1 MLPIVL
7 YNGAEPA
14 LADLITPN
22 LPPPLRHWQP
32 QMRYLLLEERR
43 YAEADLARLPNVVAA
58 LFHLE
63 NAQAPEN
70 IQRVIACLVEWLA
83 GAENASLRRAFVV
96 WLKRVLL
103 LARVPGVEIPNFSEL
118 QELHDMLAERVKT
131 WTQEWKDEGL
141 REGRREG
148 ETKFLRRLLTRRFGP
163 LPSWAE
169 ERLNQASETELEEWG
184 DRVLECQSMKEV
196 FGGSA

>member
-1 MLPIVL
+1 MAARLITYNGVLYEDLHRAKEIGPDDPLPPVLPIVL

-22 LPPPLRHWQP
+22 LPLQLRHWQP

-43 YAEADLARLPNVVAA
+43 YPEADLARLPNVAAA
-58 LFHLE
+58 LFRLE

-103 LARVPGVEIPNFSEL
+103 PARVPGVEIPNFSEL
-118 QELHDMLAERVKT
+118 QELHDT
-131 WTQEWKDEGL
+131 
-141 REGRREG
+141 
-148 ETKFLRRLLTRRFGP
+148 
-163 LPSWAE
+163 
-169 ERLNQASETELEEWG
+169 
-184 DRVLECQSMKEV
+184 
-196 FGGSA
+196 